1 MALGQV
7 GEVNIIKNIICA
19 IVGHEWKYLR
29 FGPRFEARLHTTMH
43 SDCDCTRCG
52 KQIRDAARGETT

>member
-1 MALGQV
+1 M
-7 GEVNIIKNIICA
+7 NIIKSIICA

-29 FGPRFEARLHTTMH
+29 FGSRFKGHFHATLH

-52 KQIRDAARGETT
+52 KQIRDADRGDTT